1 MCGSLLWESALSDA
15 RTMIAVDVL
24 TEHQSRNPVVSVVI
38 PAFKRH
44 DVLRK
49 AVLSAINQSLQAEA
63 FEVIVVDSSPDD
75 DNAKMVAELALQ
87 AKCHLQCLRKIPEG
101 PAASRNLGAFHS
113 RGEFIAFMDSDCFA
127 SETWLEEGCRAF
139 TSDEIGIVQGC
150 TLPDPDQKCG
160 IFTWYVR
167 IEQETFIYECA
178 NILYRRKAFES
189 VEGFSGEFIEH
200 QEFILGG
207 EDLDLAWKVKRK
219 QWKSVFADRAIVFH
233 EVQPIPIKRW
243 IWIERNACF
252 PMLARKFPE
261 IRSFFFARYFLDVY
275 QAALVLGIVGSVLA
289 FWKLPFL
296 LLWLPYILSRSAGQT
311 KSLRGPLRVVR
322 AGVYFLRDVST
333 FFILT
338 RSSLAHR
345 SLLL

>member
-1 MCGSLLWESALSDA
+1 MMGVDALAEHRGSD
-15 RTMIAVDVL
+15 
-24 TEHQSRNPVVSVVI
+24 PVVSVVI

-44 DVLRK
+44 DVLKK
-49 AVLSAINQSLQAEA
+49 AVISAIHQSLPPDA
-63 FEVIVVDSSPDD
+63 FEVIVVDSTPSDE
-75 DNAKMVAELALQ
+75 NERMVAELA
-87 AKCHLQCLRKIPEG
+87 AHSKCRLRCLRKAPEG
-101 PAASRNLGAFHS
+101 PAASRNLGALHS
-113 RGEFIAFMDSDCFA
+113 TGEFIAFMDSDCFA

-139 TSDEIGIVQGC
+139 TSDEIGMVQGC

-178 NILYRRKAFES
+178 NMFYRKKALES
-189 VEGFSGEFIEH
+189 VGGFSPEFIEH
-200 QEFILGG
+200 NEFILGG

-219 QWKSVFADRAIVFH
+219 HWKSLFAEKAIVFH

-243 IWIERNACF
+243 IWIERNSCF

-296 LLWLPYILSRSAGQT
+296 LLWIPYFFSRSTGQT
-311 KSLRGPLRVVR
+311 KSLRGPLRIVR
-322 AGVYFLRDVST
+322 AGVYFLRDIST
-333 FFILT
+333 FFILL
-338 RSSLAHR
+338 RSSIAHR